1 MIKIALSWDD
11 GAEEDMKLMELS
23 SKFNMP
29 AIFFIPAANPE
40 RKVLSVDDIN
50 TISANGFEIGS
61 HTYSHTYLTNLMPER
76 AEEEMISGKD
86 YLEQQLG
93 KDIPHFCFPGGKYNS
108 DLIRISKKHF
118 SSVRTADT
126 GAIVGE
132 DTFIIKPA
140 FHFYERGRL
149 SLIYNSIKN
158 FSPLFYNILKN
169 ISQTD
174 YYKLLIQIIEELNRR
189 TSLSRI
195 IIWGHSW
202 ELEKYNLWSQLE
214 YMFRYFNENL
224 PESVLS
230 YSGMLNFKNIQE

>member
-1 MIKIALSWDD
+1 MIKIAFSWDD
-11 GAEEDMKLMELS
+11 GAKEDMKLMELS
-23 SKFNMP
+23 SRFNMP
-29 AIFFIPAANPE
+29 AIFFIPASNPE

-61 HTYSHTYLTNLMPER
+61 HTYSHTYLTNLMSEI
-76 AEEEMISGKD
+76 AEEEMINGKD
-86 YLEQQLG
+86 YLEQLLG

-108 DLIRISKKHF
+108 DLIRISQKHF

-132 DTFIIKPA
+132 DPFIIKPA

-158 FSPLFYNILKN
+158 FSPLFYDLLKN

-174 YYKLLIQIIEELNRR
+174 YFKLIIKIIEELNRR
-189 TSLSRI
+189 TYLSRI

-224 PESVLS
+224 PESVMS
-230 YSGMLNFKNIQE
+230 YSDLLDSNKIQ